1 MSPAKYAIEVQD
13 AVLKEIAKHGS
24 CVIVGRAAD
33 YTLRNEAA
41 LLRVYIYAPK
51 DYRLKNLQDMYG
63 DDQKSAKKH
72 LERADRNRAEYYQ
85 LISGQKWGEPKNYD
99 LCIDASLGKKQVA
112 KMIANLA
119 KNHEYLFA
127 KRCVGL

>member
-1 MSPAKYAIEVQD
+1 LTTSPAKYAIEAQD

-24 CVIVGRAAD
+24 CAIVERAAD
-33 YTLRNEAA
+33 YVLRNEAA

-99 LCIDASLGKKQVA
+99 LCIDASLGKSKLR
-112 KMIANLA
+112 K
-119 KNHEYLFA
+119 
-127 KRCVGL
+127 